1 MEERTR
7 RLSTCWVP
15 PVLLLLVGRLSSAVS
30 TAEFPVRLQDNG
42 TVSISAVA
50 PSKELMVNAGASTAD
65 TLTVLGDVHATGG
78 VFVNGEPA
86 ATNKNSML
94 ITDVPVCHEPGTDA
108 MLGLPTGGFEC
119 DCLEGWSG
127 TTCDV
132 SAQSVRGT
140 ITASFGATC
149 KILSNNNKLKCWGYN
164 YYGQLGYGDTTTR
177 GDGPNQMGENLPY
190 VDVGTGRTV
199 KQISAG
205 HQHTCAILDNDK
217 LKCWGEG
224 NYLGYGDTT
233 TRGNGPNQM
242 GENLPYID
250 VGTGR
255 TVKQISLGGGT
266 STCAILDNDKLKCWG
281 YNSDGQLG
289 YGDTTRRGDGP
300 NEMGDSLPYVDLGT
314 GRTVKQISAGG
325 SDTCALLDNDKVK
338 CWGNNYAGALGYG
351 DTNNRGDGPNEMG
364 DNLPYVDLG
373 TGRTAK
379 QISLGG
385 SATCAILDNDKV
397 KCWGGNYYGQL
408 GYCDTINRGDGPN
421 EMGDNLPYV
430 DVGTGRTV
438 KQISVGQPC
447 TCAILDNDKVKCW
460 GMGRVLGYGDT
471 NARGDLPNSM
481 GDSLP
486 YVDLGTGRTAVVL
499 ASLKMSPAGGHT
511 CALLDND
518 AVKCW
523 GENLFGFLGYGDS
536 ISRGDEPN
544 EMGDNLPEVDL
555 GSA

>member
-1 MEERTR
+1 MEEHIR

-50 PSKELMVNAGASTAD
+50 PSKDLKVNAGAANAD

-164 YYGQLGYGDTTTR
+164 GNGQLGYG
-177 GDGPNQMGENLPY
+177 
-190 VDVGTGRTV
+190 
-199 KQISAG
+199 
-205 HQHTCAILDNDK
+205 
-217 LKCWGEG
+217 
-224 NYLGYGDTT
+224 
-233 TRGNGPNQM
+233 
-242 GENLPYID
+242 
-250 VGTGR
+250 
-255 TVKQISLGGGT
+255 
-266 STCAILDNDKLKCWG
+266 
-281 YNSDGQLG
+281 
-289 YGDTTRRGDGP
+289 
-300 NEMGDSLPYVDLGT
+300 
-314 GRTVKQISAGG
+314 
-325 SDTCALLDNDKVK
+325 
-338 CWGNNYAGALGYG
+338 
-351 DTNNRGDGPNEMG
+351 
-364 DNLPYVDLG
+364 
-373 TGRTAK
+373 
-379 QISLGG
+379 
-385 SATCAILDNDKV
+385 
-397 KCWGGNYYGQL
+397 
-408 GYCDTINRGDGPN
+408 DTINRGDGPN

-438 KQISVGQPC
+438 KQISSGGSATCAILDNDKLKCWGSNYAGALGYGDTNNRGDGPNEMGDNLQYVDVGTGRTVKQISLTHAA

-460 GMGRVLGYGDT
+460 GWNIGGGLGYGDT
-471 NARGDLPNSM
+471 
-481 GDSLP
+481 
-486 YVDLGTGRTAVVL
+486 
-499 ASLKMSPAGGHT
+499 
-511 CALLDND
+511 
-518 AVKCW
+518 
-523 GENLFGFLGYGDS
+523 
-536 ISRGDEPN
+536 ISRGELEFD
-544 EMGDNLPEVDL
+544 GRQLAICRSRHGTY
-555 GSA
+555 GSRHPYCYF